1 MYTLG
6 MATREHSKS
15 VALSILLQM
24 SMVFKSS
31 TATPSVT
38 PSFNATETSDDTPAL
53 QYRPWLKILLWTFY
67 SLIFLLGVGGNSA
80 VCFILQR
87 RKSLRTV
94 TNLFILNLAISDLI
108 FSCTIPLEFPII
120 VHDYKWPYA
129 PFFCKIYGPFQT
141 VALSVSIFTL
151 AAVSIVRHR
160 AIIHPLKRQVT
171 QSHARYILAGIWLSS
186 AILMVPHSLT
196 LKSDGIQCN
205 EQWPDQ
211 TYRKVYTTSLSV
223 LFYVIPLCII
233 MFAYVKIVKELMSK
247 RSCFNCENSALN
259 EVWNKETT
267 KVIRMFFKVTIVF
280 AVCNLPS
287 QIMWLWLD
295 YGKADQTFKYFWDL
309 LAAMNIL
316 IFANSAAN
324 PFIYYIFHDRFRNE
338 AIRFLSEYKW
348 FVRLRKLWSSDSRNN
363 NERSL
368 VLEKEPVV
376 NGIKKE
382 TENSGNATYHA
393 LSNMLEKTYESC
405 V

>member
-1 MYTLG
+1 
-6 MATREHSKS
+6 
-15 VALSILLQM
+15 M
-24 SMVFKSS
+24 STVTSNPAM
-31 TATPSVT
+31 PSVT
-38 PSFNATETSDDTPAL
+38 PSLNTTETLTSPL

-120 VHDYKWPYA
+120 VSDYEWPYA
-129 PFFCKIYGPFQT
+129 PFFCKIYSPVQT
-141 VALSVSIFTL
+141 IALSVSIFTL
-151 AAVSIVRHR
+151 AIVSIVRHR

-171 QSHARYILAGIWLSS
+171 QRHARYILTGIWLFS
-186 AILMVPHSLT
+186 ALLMVPHSLT
-196 LKSDGIQCN
+196 LKSDGTQCN
-205 EQWPDQ
+205 EQWPDPK
-211 TYRKVYTTSLSV
+211 YRKVYTTSLCV
-223 LFYVIPLCII
+223 LFYVIPLSII
-233 MFAYVKIVKELMSK
+233 LFAYVKIVKELMRK
-247 RSCFNCENSALN
+247 RSCFNCENSALS

-287 QIMWLWLD
+287 QIMWLWWD

-309 LAAMNIL
+309 LTVMNIL
-316 IFANSAAN
+316 TFANSAAN

-338 AIRFLSEYKW
+338 AISYLSQYKW
-348 FVRLRKLWSSDSRNN
+348 FVQLRKSWYNGCRNS
-363 NERSL
+363 NERPL
-368 VLEKEPVV
+368 VLEKKREVAG

-382 TENSGNATYHA
+382 VENSENVITFHA
-393 LSNMLEKTYESC
+393 LSNILEKTYESC